1 MKKKVGKGLETKTRE
16 GEALGVGAELN
27 ISRCQCDDEVRK

>member
-16 GEALGVGAELN
+16 GEALGVGAGLD
-27 ISRCQCDDEVRK
+27 ISRWQWDDEVGK